1 MRHWTNPYPEALD
14 TTIDE
19 ILDHAVFGTLNRDK
33 IAYRESLK
41 AIIFQHKEGLDPYIL
56 PSSNGHHCLGIRYGE
71 KPFQYMSFS
80 SSWGSKELEDIL
92 IRAKARAQESA
103 ILIP

>member
-33 IAYRESLK
+33 IAYRES
-41 AIIFQHKEGLDPYIL
+41 
-56 PSSNGHHCLGIRYGE
+56 
-71 KPFQYMSFS
+71 
-80 SSWGSKELEDIL
+80 
-92 IRAKARAQESA
+92 
-103 ILIP
+103 

>member
-1 MRHWTNPYPEALD
+1 MRHWVNHFPGALD

-19 ILDHAVFGTLNRDK
+19 ILDHAVLCTLNMDK
-33 IAYRESLK
+33 VTYRESLK
-41 AIIFQHKEGLDPYIL
+41 AMIFQHKEGLDPYIL

-80 SSWGSKELEDIL
+80 SNWGSKELEDIL
-92 IRAKARAQESA
+92 IRAKARAQESP